1 MNYTPIIIFSLTYAG
16 IALGRIP
23 GLNLDRNGIAL
34 LGAIAM
40 TASGAVSIERAV
52 KSIDV
57 PTIVLLYSL
66 MVISAQ
72 LRLGGFYTWIAE
84 KISFILKKPK
94 LFLFVLMAVS
104 ALLSALLA
112 NDIICLAFTPVLS
125 YSLISAGMN
134 PLPFL
139 LALALSSNA
148 GSAAT
153 IIGNPQ
159 NMLIGQTGGLHFAS
173 FTAWCLPPSVVA
185 LFLIYLIICHFYKK
199 DLAALDNT
207 SKPPESEIMNIE
219 HLEIWPE
226 FNLWQSSKGI
236 IAVILTVCLFFTEIP
251 RELTALTVAG
261 ILLCSRKMESRE
273 ILSLIDWNLITL
285 LCALFVVI
293 QGMEDAGLPA
303 FFMTK
308 LAETGADLT
317 SLFNLTAVSTI
328 LSNIV
333 SNVPASMLLI
343 KFLDKSN
350 PSEWYILAVSSTFAG
365 NLILIGSI
373 ANLIVVE
380 QASKF
385 GITISF
391 KDHAKTGVP
400 ATILSIIVLVF
411 WAYIME

>member
-40 TASGAVSIERAV
+40 TATGAVSIDRAV

-72 LRLGGFYTWIAE
+72 LRLGGFYTWTAE
-84 KISFILKKPK
+84 KIAAILKRPK
-94 LFLFVLMAVS
+94 FFLFVLMSVS
-104 ALLSALLA
+104 AILSALLA
-112 NDIICLAFTPVLS
+112 NDIICIAFTPVLS

-173 FTAWCLPPSVVA
+173 FTAWCLPPSAAA

-199 DLAALDNT
+199 DLAALDNI
-207 SKPPESEIMNIE
+207 SKPPEPEIMNIE
-219 HLEIWPE
+219 HHEIWPE
-226 FNLWQSSKGI
+226 FNLWQSTKGI
-236 IAVILTVCLFFTEIP
+236 IAVISTVCLFFTDIP

-285 LCALFVVI
+285 FCALFVVI

-303 FFMTK
+303 LLMTK

-385 GITISF
+385 GITVTF
-391 KDHAKTGVP
+391 REHAKTGIP
-400 ATILSIIVLVF
+400 ATIMSILVLVA
-411 WAYIME
+411 WAYIIS